1 MLSCDL
7 GLLSCDLGLLSCDL
21 DLLSCDLSLLSW
33 DLGLLSCARA
43 RGLTR
48 TYMRGISGVRAA
60 LFSNRLGER
69 TQWQP
74 KDFGQLFF
82 WWGRCPSPHNLSYAL
97 PLGAVRCLTRCPL
110 AQNFV
115 LRVAAFSQTWL
126 ARVAARAAPA
136 RRCRVE
142 QRFVFLVMCYLII
155 GLAVS
160 GVSVLCFTWATVL
173 RQCCR
178 EGASCGWRRSRKGVP
193 TGSARIP
200 RGTLRDVRA
209 PAVWR
214 NFRAHTCV

>member
-1 MLSCDL
+1 MFAQRCSPTAWANAHN
-7 GLLSCDLGLLSCDL
+7 GSP
-21 DLLSCDLSLLSW
+21 
-33 DLGLLSCARA
+33 R
-43 RGLTR
+43 
-48 TYMRGISGVRAA
+48 ISG
-60 LFSNRLGER
+60 SC
-69 TQWQP
+69 
-74 KDFGQLFF
+74 F
-82 WWGRCPSPHNLSYAL
+82 WWGQCPSPHNLSYAL

-110 AQNFV
+110 AQDFV

-193 TGSARIP
+193 TGSARTP
-200 RGTLRDVRA
+200 RSTLRDARARGLTPFSQTYMRLISGVRA
-209 PAVWR
+209 ALFNLLGEHPQKLDVACSGR
-214 NFRAHTCV
+214 CAPPIFS

>member
-1 MLSCDL
+1 MFAQRCSPTA
-7 GLLSCDLGLLSCDL
+7 
-21 DLLSCDLSLLSW
+21 W
-33 DLGLLSCARA
+33 ANARNGSP
-43 RGLTR
+43 R
-48 TYMRGISGVRAA
+48 ISGSCFFGGGDALRPITCPTRCRSAPFVVLRAA
-60 LFSNRLGER
+60 PWRR
-69 TQWQP
+69 I
-74 KDFGQLFF
+74 
-82 WWGRCPSPHNLSYAL
+82 LSYASQL
-97 PLGAVRCLTRCPL
+97 
-110 AQNFV
+110 
-115 LRVAAFSQTWL
+115 FSQTWL

>member
-1 MLSCDL
+1 M
-7 GLLSCDLGLLSCDL
+7 
-21 DLLSCDLSLLSW
+21 
-33 DLGLLSCARA
+33 
-43 RGLTR
+43 
-48 TYMRGISGVRAA
+48 
-60 LFSNRLGER
+60 
-69 TQWQP
+69 
-74 KDFGQLFF
+74 
-82 WWGRCPSPHNLSYAL
+82 SYAL

-110 AQNFV
+110 AQDFV

-160 GVSVLCFTWATVL
+160 GVSVICFTWATVL

-178 EGASCGWRRSRKGVP
+178 EGAPCGWRRSRKGFP

-209 PAVWR
+209 PAAWR
-214 NFRAHTCV
+214 NFRAHTCVWYQVFAQRCSPTSWANTRNGSPRNPGKFCW

>member
-1 MLSCDL
+1 MFAQRCSPTA
-7 GLLSCDLGLLSCDL
+7 
-21 DLLSCDLSLLSW
+21 W
-33 DLGLLSCARA
+33 ANARNGSP
-43 RGLTR
+43 R
-48 TYMRGISGVRAA
+48 ISGSCV
-60 LFSNRLGER
+60 
-69 TQWQP
+69 
-74 KDFGQLFF
+74 

-160 GVSVLCFTWATVL
+160 GVSVLCFTWATLL

-214 NFRAHTCV
+214 NFRAHTCVISGVCAALFSNLLGEHPQW

>member
-1 MLSCDL
+1 MGPGPFEL
-7 GLLSCDLGLLSCDL
+7 
-21 DLLSCDLSLLSW
+21 
-33 DLGLLSCARA
+33 CARPWSDA
-43 RGLTR
+43 NIHAWDVRSSRSFVLQPPGR
-48 TYMRGISGVRAA
+48 TPAMVAQGFRAVV
-60 LFSNRLGER
+60 
-69 TQWQP
+69 
-74 KDFGQLFF
+74 F

>member
-1 MLSCDL
+1 MPRAFFEL
-7 GLLSCDLGLLSCDL
+7 
-21 DLLSCDLSLLSW
+21 
-33 DLGLLSCARA
+33 CARPRSDA
-43 RGLTR
+43 NIHAWDDIRCSRSVVLQPPGRTPAMVAQGFRAVVFGGGDALRPITCPTR
-48 TYMRGISGVRAA
+48 CRSAPFVVLRAA
-60 LFSNRLGER
+60 PWRI
-69 TQWQP
+69 
-74 KDFGQLFF
+74 
-82 WWGRCPSPHNLSYAL
+82 
-97 PLGAVRCLTRCPL
+97 
-110 AQNFV
+110 FV

-142 QRFVFLVMCYLII
+142 QRFVFLVLCYLII